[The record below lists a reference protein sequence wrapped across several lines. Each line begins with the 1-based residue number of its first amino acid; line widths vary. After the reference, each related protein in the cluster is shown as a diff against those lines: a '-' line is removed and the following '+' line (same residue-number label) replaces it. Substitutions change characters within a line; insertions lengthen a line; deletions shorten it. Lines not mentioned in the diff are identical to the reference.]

1 MILIDKIYKLAYLYG
16 IEKQTSLDS
25 TIEILQTK
33 GALPQDFNINNKD
46 DIFINIKQIDDITK
60 NIISSEDP
68 EVVQNL
74 NKIHQYI
81 DSKILRMAHLYGVE
95 NETTIEKKV
104 NALKAMDIIP
114 EHFDQT
120 DSFNFLSNAKLVT
133 EIVNKRENAEYEE
146 VVHQVSVLRK
156 NRVNEIIISLPENI
170 KNLSWRL
177 NEEGG
182 NGYDGKTKV
191 EELEKVYDDT
201 GNLCCREING
211 VKYIKYKFSF
221 PFDVNLGYHTVTFSY
236 DEPGQTEA
244 IYHTSRLIS
253 APEKCYDGIGITEGK
268 KTWGVPVQIYEQVSD
283 HNLGIGNFSDLAQ
296 IGNTL
301 GRNGA
306 GIIGVNPMHAMRDDY
321 PENASPYSPDSRM
334 FYNYI
339 YLDVTAVKEFQTNP
353 DIQDYYHSDELQS
366 KIKQN
371 RRRGYVDYAIT
382 QELVDDILY
391 KCYDKFLE
399 NKKTEDYKRFCVF
412 CDDAGEDL
420 EMYAT
425 FRALCKVMSKKD
437 PAPINWEQWPEEY
450 RKPNNPEVQEFRKN
464 NRYLINYYKYN
475 QWQCEH
481 QLEKVQDICLSS
493 GMKIGLYTDMAVGCS
508 CRGFEAWN
516 YSDLY
521 LKAAAGAPADIL
533 SQNGQNWQ
541 LLGFSPLKL
550 REYGYEPYRKII
562 HASMKFSGCIRID
575 HVLQL
580 QRLYM
585 IPYDKKPEDGAFI
598 YYNTDELM
606 AIVALESHRNK
617 TMVIGEDLGILTDGF
632 RPKLEDFGILSYRV
646 LPFERDW
653 AYKSGHG
660 TNAMKHPNE
669 YPQISVCATSTHDT
683 PPLACQWNVQDI
695 YQKHKLGMISTE
707 QANDKFEQYATQ
719 REALNYAL
727 EEKGCWNRVGGKP
740 CMYPRQDASKIPEKY
755 THAVMDYLGQSNSA
769 IMLIPFSDIFET
781 KEMGNIPGITE
792 LSMSKKETLVDTN
805 MDKAY
810 PNWRKKMHIPVDFI
824 DKVPIF
830 NEVVKI
836 VNQYRADGNNG
847 KGRYYQ
853 FQRMGLTNTNIVDFD
868 HYYNIYNRIKDHS
881 DFKQENIIENRYSD
895 TMCQHLQNK
904 TDKQKALYEQQANGF
919 DPNILLNTNE
929 R

>member
-1 MILIDKIYKLAYLYG
+1 MILIDKIYKLAYLYS
-16 IEKQTSLDS
+16 IERQTPLDN
-25 TIEILQTK
+25 TIKILQEK
-33 GALPQDFNINNKD
+33 GILPLDFSTD
-46 DIFINIKQIDDITK
+46 EDTSHINIQKLDEITK
-60 NIISSEDP
+60 NCITSDDP
-68 EVVQNL
+68 EVKFNL
-74 NKIHQYI
+74 SKMHEYI
-81 DSKILRMAHLYGVE
+81 DNQIVRMAHLYGVE
-95 NETTIEKKV
+95 NSTTIEKKV
-104 NALKAMDIIP
+104 NALKAMDILP
-114 EHFDQT
+114 TSFDQT
-120 DSFNFLSNAKLVT
+120 DSFNFVANAKLVT
-133 EIVNKRENAEYEE
+133 GIVERREDANYEN

-156 NRVNEIIISLPENI
+156 NRVNEIVISLPENVRTI
-170 KNLSWRL
+170 SWRL

-182 NGYDGKTKV
+182 NEYDGKTRID
-191 EELEKVYDDT
+191 ELEKVYDNK
-201 GNLCCREING
+201 GVLCCRTING
-211 VKYIKYKFSF
+211 INYTKYKFSF
-221 PFDVNLGYHTVTFSY
+221 PFDVNLGYHNVTFSY
-236 DEPGQTEA
+236 DDPQKKET

-253 APEKCYDGIGITEGK
+253 APEKCYDRISINEGK
-268 KTWGVPVQIYEQVSD
+268 KTWGVPVQLYEQVSD

-306 GIIGVNPMHAMRDDY
+306 GIIGVNPLHAMRDDY

-339 YLDVTAVKEFQTNP
+339 YLDVTAIKEFQANQ
-353 DIQDYYHSDELQS
+353 DIQDYYNSDKIQT
-366 KIKQN
+366 KIKEN
-371 RRRGYVDYAIT
+371 RRKGFVDYAIT

-391 KCYDKFLE
+391 KCYEKFLE

-425 FRALCKVMSKKD
+425 FRSLCKIMSQKD
-437 PAPINWEQWPEEY
+437 PAPINWEYWPEEY
-450 RKPNNPEVQEFRKN
+450 RNPHSSAVKNFRAQ
-464 NRYLINYYKYN
+464 NRNLINYYKYN
-475 QWQCEH
+475 QWQCEY
-481 QLEKVQDICLSS
+481 QLEKVQDVCLSS

-508 CRGFEAWN
+508 CCGFESWN
-516 YSDLY
+516 YRDLY
-521 LKAAAGAPADIL
+521 LNASAGAPSDIL

-541 LLGFSPLKL
+541 ILGFNPLKL

-562 HASMKFSGCIRID
+562 NASMKFAGCTRID

-585 IPYDKKPEDGAFI
+585 IPKGKNPDDGAFI

-617 TMVIGEDLGILTDGF
+617 TMVIGEDLGVLPYGF

-653 AYKSGHG
+653 AYSSGHG

-669 YPQISVCATSTHDT
+669 YPTISVCATSTHDT

-727 EEKGCWNRVGGKP
+727 EEKGCWSRVGGQP
-740 CMYPRQDASKIPEKY
+740 CMNPRQDASKIPEKY

-792 LSMSKKETLVDTN
+792 LSMSKNTTLVDTN

-810 PNWRKKMHIPVDFI
+810 PNWRKKMHIPVDYI
-824 DKVPIF
+824 DSVPIF
-830 NEVVKI
+830 NEIVKI
-836 VNQYRADGNNG
+836 VNQYRSDGNNG

-853 FQRMGLTNTNIVDFD
+853 FQRMGLTNTNVVDFE
-868 HYYNIYNRIKDHS
+868 HYFNIFNRIKDNK
-881 DFKQENIIENRYSD
+881 DFLQENIIENRYSEKRCNYFQD
-895 TMCQHLQNK
+895 K
-904 TDKQKALYEQQANGF
+904 TDSQKEYYDNQVQNSDISFL
-919 DPNILLNTNE
+919 IKSNE

>member
-1 MILIDKIYKLAYLYG
+1 MILNDKIYKLACLYG
-16 IEKQTSLDS
+16 IDRQTSLDN
-25 TIEILQTK
+25 TIKILQDK
-33 GALPQDFNINNKD
+33 GVIPQDFDINNKNNT
-46 DIFINIKQIDDITK
+46 FNYVKLIDDITK
-60 NIISSEDP
+60 TSIASENS
-68 EVVQNL
+68 EVMFNL
-74 NKIHQYI
+74 SKIHEYI
-81 DSKILRMAHLYGVE
+81 DSKIVEIAHLYGVE
-95 NETTIEKKV
+95 KETTIEKKV

-114 EHFDQT
+114 MQFDQT
-120 DSFNFLSNAKLVT
+120 DSFNFLANAKLVT
-133 EIVNKRENAEYEE
+133 EIEKKRRDAEYED

-156 NRVNEIIISLPENI
+156 NRVNEIVIALPDNVKSI
-170 KNLSWRL
+170 SWRL

-182 NGYDGKTKV
+182 NEYDGKNKI
-191 EELEKVYDDT
+191 EDLEKVYDNH
-201 GNLCCREING
+201 GQLCCRTING
-211 VKYIKYKFSF
+211 INYTKYKFSF
-221 PFDVNLGYHTVTFSY
+221 PFDVSLGYHNVTFSY
-236 DEPGQTEA
+236 DIPEKNDTV
-244 IYHTSRLIS
+244 YHTSRLIS
-253 APEKCYDGIGITEGK
+253 APEKCYDGIGITDGK
-268 KTWGVPVQIYEQVSD
+268 KTWGVPVQIYEQISD

-296 IGNTL
+296 LGNIL

-334 FYNYI
+334 FYNYL
-339 YLDVTAVKEFQTNP
+339 YLDVTAVKEFQTNK
-353 DIQDYYHSDELQS
+353 DIQDYYHSEAIQT
-366 KIKQN
+366 KIKRN
-371 RRRGYVDYAIT
+371 RRKGYVDYAVT

-391 KCYDKFLE
+391 KCYEKFIK
-399 NKKTEDYKRFCVF
+399 NKQTEDYKRFCVF

-425 FRALCKVMSKKD
+425 FRSLCKIMSQKKPT
-437 PAPINWEQWPEEY
+437 PANWEQWPEEY
-450 RKPNNPEVQEFRKN
+450 QNPNSPAVTEFRRE
-464 NRYLINYYKYN
+464 NRDLINYYKYN
-475 QWQCEH
+475 QWQCQH
-481 QLEKVQDICLSS
+481 QLEKVQDVCLSS

-521 LKAAAGAPADIL
+521 LKSSAGAPPDIL

-541 LLGFSPLKL
+541 LLGFNPLKL

-562 HASMKFSGCIRID
+562 NASMKFAGCTRID

-585 IPYDKKPEDGAFI
+585 IPKGKNPDDGAFI

-606 AIVALESHRNK
+606 AIVALESHKNK
-617 TMVIGEDLGILTDGF
+617 TMVIGEDLGILPDGF

-669 YPQISVCATSTHDT
+669 YPKMSVCATSTHDT

-727 EEKGCWNRVGGKP
+727 EEKGCWSRVGGKP
-740 CMYPRQDASKIPEKY
+740 CMYPRQDAAKIPEKY
-755 THAVMDYLGQSNSA
+755 THAVMDYLGQSNSS

-792 LSMSKKETLVDTN
+792 LSMSSKETLVDTN

-810 PNWRKKMHIPVDFI
+810 PNWRKKMHIPIDCI

-830 NEVVKI
+830 NEIVKI
-836 VNQYRADGNNG
+836 VNQYRSDGNTG
-847 KGRYYQ
+847 KGKYFQ
-853 FQRMGLTNTNIVDFD
+853 FQRMGLTNTNVVDFE
-868 HYYNIYNRIKDHS
+868 HYFAIYNRIKDHS
-881 DFKQENIIENRYSD
+881 DFKQENIIENRYSNK
-895 TMCQHLQNK
+895 MCKHLQDK
-904 TDKQKALYEQQANGF
+904 TDAQKAHYEQQTK
-919 DPNILLNTNE
+919 NTDLTINE